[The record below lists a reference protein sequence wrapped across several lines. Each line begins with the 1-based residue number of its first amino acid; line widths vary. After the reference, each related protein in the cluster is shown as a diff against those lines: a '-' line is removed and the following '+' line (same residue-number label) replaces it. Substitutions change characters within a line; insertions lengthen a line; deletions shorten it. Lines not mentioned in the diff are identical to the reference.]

1 MTDVLEKKKTL
12 EQSASTV
19 CLSRRQMM
27 LSLGLAAFAAS
38 SWSKLG
44 WAVAPLNWPLWTVEG
59 HGGKIFLTG
68 ETPARR
74 IVWKDARIESLLP
87 NCSALW
93 TETNLNRHQDVQVLI
108 KQYGIDESKPL
119 LSKLTERDQS
129 RLAEAAKLA
138 QVPLDSLVQYRPWF
152 AAFTVEQAY
161 YAAMNL
167 PEAGTAE
174 KVLMPMAKND
184 GIAIS
189 SEFPA
194 IDDLVAFMGGSSPAE
209 DVQYLQYTLDH
220 ILDGAEK
227 NEDIYSRWARGDMS
241 GAERMVARMKSSQPA
256 MYDKHVIGRNGRWVP
271 RIDEMLKSPKPA
283 LVVVGLYHVA
293 GPDSVLARLREHGLK
308 VTAV

>member
-1 MTDVLEKKKTL
+1 MTDILEKKEWL
-12 EQSASTV
+12 EQPASTV
-19 CLSRRQMM
+19 CLSRRQMIVG
-27 LSLGLAAFAAS
+27 LGLAAFAAS

-44 WAVAPLNWPLWTVEG
+44 WAAVPSNWPLWTVEG
-59 HGGKIFLTG
+59 RGRKIFLTG

-74 IVWKDARIESLLP
+74 IAWKDARIEGLLQ

-108 KQYGIDESKPL
+108 KQYGVDESRPL
-119 LSKLTERDQS
+119 LSKLTERDQG
-129 RLAEAAKLA
+129 RLAQAAKLA
-138 QVPLDSLVQYRPWF
+138 QVPLDSMAQYRPWF

-161 YAAMNL
+161 YATLNL

-184 GIAIS
+184 GITIS
-189 SEFPA
+189 SEFPT

-227 NEDIYSRWARGDMS
+227 NEDIYSRWAHGDMS
-241 GAERMVARMKSSQPA
+241 GAEGMVARMKSSQPA
-256 MYDKHVIGRNGRWVP
+256 MYDKHVIGRNGRWLP

-283 LVVVGLYHVA
+283 LVVVGLYHMA
-293 GPDSVLARLREHGLK
+293 GPDSVLVRLREHGLK

>member
-1 MTDVLEKKKTL
+1 MTDVLEKNERF
-12 EQSASTV
+12 EQLADTV
-19 CLSRRQMM
+19 CLSRRQM
-27 LSLGLAAFAAS
+27 LLGLGLAAVAAS

-44 WAVAPLNWPLWTVEG
+44 WAAASSNWPLWTVEG
-59 HGGKIFLTG
+59 HGGKAFLTG

-74 IVWKDARIESLLP
+74 IIWNDARIEGLLQ

-93 TETNLNRHQDVQVLI
+93 TETNLIRHQDIQVLI

-119 LSKLTERDQS
+119 LSKLSERDQS

-138 QVPLDSLVQYRPWF
+138 QVPLDSLAQYRPWF

-184 GIAIS
+184 GITIS
-189 SEFPA
+189 SEFPS
-194 IDDLVAFMGGSSPAE
+194 IDDLVAFMGASSATE

-220 ILDGAEK
+220 LLDGAAK
-227 NEDIYSRWARGDMS
+227 NEQVYSRWARGDMS
-241 GAERMVARMKSSQPA
+241 GAEQMVARMKASQPA

>member
-1 MTDVLEKKKTL
+1 MTDVLEKK
-12 EQSASTV
+12 EQFEQPSSTV
-19 CLSRRQMM
+19 CLSRRQVM
-27 LSLGLAAFAAS
+27 LGLGLAVFAAS

-44 WAVAPLNWPLWTVEG
+44 WAAAPSNWPLWTVEG
-59 HGGKIFLTG
+59 RGGKIFLTG

-74 IVWKDARIESLLP
+74 IVWNDARIEGLLQ

-129 RLAEAAKLA
+129 RLAEAVKLA
-138 QVPLDSLVQYRPWF
+138 QVPLDSVAQYRPWF

-174 KVLMPMAKND
+174 KVLMPMAQKN
-184 GIAIS
+184 GITVS

-194 IDDLVAFMGGSSPAE
+194 IDDLVAFMGESSPTE

-220 ILDGAEK
+220 ILDGAAK
-227 NEDIYSRWARGDMS
+227 NEQVYSRWARGDMS
-241 GAERMVARMKSSQPA
+241 GAEQMVARMKTSQPA

-271 RIDEMLKSPKPA
+271 RIDEMLKSSKPA